1 MCHVLKNIVSWFK
14 IHQKYGSFAKKYFV
28 LIIVMIG
35 FCRLNKE
42 SLLMIGASS
51 AQSVCGM
58 HASILCWSC
67 YSGSFISHNIPWCSQ
82 PQHRKCYKY
91 CCPWW
96 ENQSILNEKRI
107 KLLCSKFINP
117 TNVVS
122 QQLFFGQSDL
132 FYFLIYTS
140 ITVTWA

>member
-1 MCHVLKNIVSWFK
+1 
-14 IHQKYGSFAKKYFV
+14 
-28 LIIVMIG
+28 MIG

-58 HASILCWSC
+58 HASILCWSR
-67 YSGSFISHNIPWCSQ
+67 YSGSFISHNIPWCTQ

-122 QQLFFGQSDL
+122 QQLFSSLVNQIFSISWFIPLSQLPEPKSTL
-132 FYFLIYTS
+132 NEFKWKILCPRNKIVFLNLI
-140 ITVTWA
+140 WL